1 MDKKWEEYE
10 NMNELQSE
18 KRNQLLNHLYTIRQ
32 GLSYIYDGR
41 MHLNSLENA
50 RRQALNARK
59 EILAVTKDRENTI
72 SGRKENW
79 PSYSLFLG
87 LLINAVLLVFF
98 TFFGRE
104 LIGYNIG
111 AIFAGVLLSRN
122 PKGKLPVLLKI
133 ILVLCLFWMPVNF
146 LGLIALSLVKLDIF
160 AIIIYIVVIFLIVF
174 LDKLLYPKWLDMM
187 KGQFDDEA
195 LIRARGLTV
204 QEYQRQIN
212 HYGEVQQEKERVENE
227 LNHVAQALRIYG
239 DDWYPQDYYYID
251 AVDFFIVSLKNWKA
265 DNIKELVNLYDD
277 TMYKQAQVAYL
288 DEMVRLQKEQNLISN
303 KMAEYLRYN
312 NYIQT
317 EQVTQLESIRLNTA
331 EAAAYLKNLKVN
343 EVHNHHHQHHHQH
356 NHFHGR

>member
-1 MDKKWEEYE
+1 MSELFSSFWIKKWEEYE
-10 NMNELQSE
+10 NMDELQSE

-50 RRQALNARK
+50 RRQALNAQK

-98 TFFGRE
+98 AFFGRE

-133 ILVLCLFWMPVNF
+133 ILVFCLFLIPVNL

-160 AIIIYIVVIFLIVF
+160 GFIIYVLIIVLIVF

-317 EQVTQLESIRLNTA
+317 EQVS
-331 EAAAYLKNLKVN
+331 
-343 EVHNHHHQHHHQH
+343 
-356 NHFHGR
+356 